1 MGFTEASL
9 TAAGRLSRHNEE
21 RDAEHNKLW
30 DEFSRRVTELAESPE
45 FAPIRITVTDAGY

>member
-21 RDAEHNKLW
+21 RDAEHNRLW
-30 DEFSRRVTELAESPE
+30 DEFRRRVTELAESDE
-45 FAPIRITVTDAGY
+45 FAPISVTITEAGY